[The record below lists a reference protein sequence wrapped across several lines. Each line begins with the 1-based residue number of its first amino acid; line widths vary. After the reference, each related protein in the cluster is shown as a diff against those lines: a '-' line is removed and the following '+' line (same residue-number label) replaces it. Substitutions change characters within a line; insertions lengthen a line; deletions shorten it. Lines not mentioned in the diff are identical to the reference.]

1 MTIYATPYDTTVG
14 KGLVVAPAVQALQQA
29 IITTGFPKE
38 VNKNEIVDFRQTKGV
53 IPTLV
58 TRTTL
63 EEVNIPYYAHPVLV
77 DFSIASRSGERY
89 VVGDARPF
97 ITNGTKQGTE
107 LHVRNSAEFGFCRAR
122 TALTALWINEGTT
135 AFRYLAP
142 VPVGV
147 YASWVS
153 ENIARRFALDGG
165 DQQLIAIAAAF
176 HYYSLFDN
184 TPVASEDYINRIA
197 YVIAK
202 ATFASTEKV
211 IALLSSNPKMASL
224 SDMVETIKAACANP
238 RLDNLN
244 VGVLVE
250 IIAFSW
256 YGTNAREIA
265 AVALEH
271 PPTFLVMVFNAFTDR
286 TYRNSPLARTAE
298 RYKGNKGGDE
308 FVRSLQSLM
317 RKATQDNS

>member
-14 KGLVVAPAVQALQQA
+14 KGLVVSHAVQELQQA
-29 IITTGFPKE
+29 IITTGFPKQ
-38 VNKNEIVDFRQTKGV
+38 VNTNPIVDFKTTEGV
-53 IPTLV
+53 VPTLV

-77 DFSIASRSGERY
+77 DFSIASRAGERY

-97 ITNGTKQGTE
+97 IVNATKPGE
-107 LHVRNSAEFGFCRAR
+107 DLHVKNTAEFNFCRAR

-176 HYYSLFDN
+176 HYYSLFDD
-184 TPVASEDYINRIA
+184 TKVVSEDYIERIA

-211 IALLSSNPKMASL
+211 IQLMKQNPQMSSL
-224 SDMVETIKAACANP
+224 QDMIDTIKVACANP

-271 PPTFLVMVFNAFTDR
+271 PPTFLVMVFNAFSDR
-286 TYRNSPLARTAE
+286 TYRNSPLARLAE
-298 RYKGNKGGDE
+298 RYRGNKGGDE

-317 RKATQDNS
+317 RKATTAN